1 MVVRQAPG
9 GGQGTSGTGKTA
21 PLVPVSLPSDKDSM
35 PNPRPAKPSAP
46 SLVLGPSPGASPNWR
61 ATPKASDLLG
71 AKGPGATFQGRD
83 LRGGAHAS
91 SSSSLNPMP
100 PSQLQLSTVDTHT
113 RTPVLQVRPLDSPAM
128 ISLPPPTAATS
139 VFSLKARPGLP
150 PGINVASLEWV
161 SREPALLCTFPSPST
176 PRKDSALSTV
186 PQGSYSLLANGV
198 CKWPGCEKVFEEP
211 EDFFKHCQADHLL
224 DEKGRAQC
232 LLQREVVQSL
242 EQQLVLE
249 KEKLG
254 AMQAHLAGKMALT
267 KAPSTVS
274 TDKGS
279 CCIVASG
286 TPVTTGPAWPSPQ
299 EAPDGL
305 FAVRR
310 HLWGSHGNSTF
321 PEFFHNM
328 DYFKFHNMRPPFTYA
343 TLIRWA
349 ILEAPEKQRT
359 LNEIYHWFT
368 RMFAFFRNH
377 PATWKNAIRHNLSL
391 HKCFVR
397 VESEK
402 GAVWT
407 VDEFEFRKKRSQRP
421 SRSANPT
428 PGP

>member
-1 MVVRQAPG
+1 
-9 GGQGTSGTGKTA
+9 
-21 PLVPVSLPSDKDSM
+21 M
-35 PNPRPAKPSAP
+35 PNPRPAKPMAP
-46 SLVLGPSPGASPNWR
+46 SLAIGPSPAILPSWKTG
-61 ATPKASDLLG
+61 PKGSELLG
-71 AKGPGATFQGRD
+71 TRGPGGSFQGRD
-83 LRGGAHAS
+83 LRGGANT
-91 SSSSLNPMP
+91 SSSLNPLP
-100 PSQLQLSTVDTHT
+100 PSQLQLSTVDAHAQ
-113 RTPVLQVRPLDSPAM
+113 TPVLQVHPLDNPSM
-128 ISLPPPTAATS
+128 MRLPPPSAATG

-150 PGINVASLEWV
+150 PGLNVASLEWV
-161 SREPALLCTFPSPST
+161 SGEPALLCTFPRTGT
-176 PRKDSALSTV
+176 PRKENNLLAV
-186 PQGSYSLLANGV
+186 PQGSYPLLANGV

-211 EDFFKHCQADHLL
+211 EEFHRHCQADHLL
-224 DEKGRAQC
+224 DEKSKAQC

-242 EQQLVLE
+242 EQQLELE
-249 KEKLG
+249 KEKLC
-254 AMQAHLAGKMALT
+254 AMQAHLAGKMVLT
-267 KAPSTVS
+267 KAPSMAS
-274 TDKGS
+274 MDKSS
-279 CCIVASG
+279 CCIVASSTSTEG
-286 TPVTTGPAWPSPQ
+286 SVLPAWSAPR
-299 EAPDGL
+299 EASDSL

-368 RMFAFFRNH
+368 HMFAYFRNH

-397 VESEK
+397 VENEK

-421 SRSANPT
+421 SKCSNPY
-428 PGP
+428 P